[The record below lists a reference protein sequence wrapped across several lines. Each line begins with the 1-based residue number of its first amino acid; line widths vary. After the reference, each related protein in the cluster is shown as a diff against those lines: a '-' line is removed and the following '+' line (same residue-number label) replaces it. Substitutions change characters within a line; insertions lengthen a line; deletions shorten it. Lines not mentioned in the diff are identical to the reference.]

1 MSTLGRRQ
9 FLKTVSATTLAVGAT
24 PLRWRHAHA
33 AEEIRIGALCELSG
47 PASTIGSQQALGM
60 QFAVDEINSAGGIK
74 GRPVQLVFEDDK
86 TTNPGAVAALQRLL
100 EDREI
105 AGVLGPIRST
115 QIQALLPT
123 VNEAGLPVMIGGSN
137 YGLTHSGSRWVFR
150 TRPHDGFSA
159 RVIAKFAVDDL
170 KFKKIAVIH
179 STDAFG
185 SGGRDL
191 VVQELTKLGRPPVLV
206 QGYNNGE
213 KDFTAVLTAVRQ
225 SGADGLITYMTFS
238 TDVGIMAK
246 QIKQLGIKAAWLG
259 SPSITAID
267 GRKLAG
273 DALYGTYG
281 VTDFHADASPK
292 SREFAAAYRAKHG
305 STPDLYA
312 ASSYDAMLVLAEA
325 MRRAPDLRPDSI
337 RTAILG
343 IQNFWGAEY
352 VYNFDDNGDGLDHY
366 HIVRNEND
374 AIKLFKTIRVPR
386 S

>member
-1 MSTLGRRQ
+1 MSGRSRVMAALLAAFAALAAGPVAAQ
-9 FLKTVSATTLAVGAT
+9 AADKPIKIGQIISATGEGAESGQYQKWGAELAVEQVN
-24 PLRWRHAHA
+24 R
-33 AEEIRIGALCELSG
+33 
-47 PASTIGSQQALGM
+47 
-60 QFAVDEINSAGGIK
+60 AGGIK
-74 GRPVQLVFEDDK
+74 GRPLQLVFEDDK
-86 TTNPGAVAALQRLL
+86 TTNPGAVAAFQRLL
-100 EDREI
+100 EDKEI
-105 AGVLGPIRST
+105 PAFLGPIRST

-123 VNEAGLPVMIGGSN
+123 INEAGIPVMIGGSN
-137 YGLTHSGSRWVFR
+137 YGLTHSGSKWVFR
-150 TRPHDGFSA
+150 CRPHDGFSA
-159 RVIAKFAVDDL
+159 KVMAKYAVEDL

-179 STDAFG
+179 ASDAFG
-185 SGGRDL
+185 NGGRDL
-191 VVQELTKLGRPPVLV
+191 VVAELKRLGREPVLV

-246 QIKQLGIKAAWLG
+246 QIKQLGVKVTWLG

-281 VTDFHADASPK
+281 VADFHVDASPK
-292 SREFAAAYRAKHG
+292 AKEFAAAYKARHG
-305 STPDLYA
+305 LLPDVY
-312 ASSYDAMLVLAEA
+312 SSWAYDAVLVLAEA
-325 MRRAPDLRPDSI
+325 MKKSPDLKPESVRKAIVAI
-337 RTAILG
+337 R
-343 IQNFWGAEY
+343 NFWGAEY

-386 S
+386 M

>member
-1 MSTLGRRQ
+1 MKRSVQRLAGLLAGIAAVASGALPTAAQPKGTPVKVGQ
-9 FLKTVSATTLAVGAT
+9 IVSITGEGAEAGQYMRWGAELAV
-24 PLRWRHAHA
+24 
-33 AEEIRIGALCELSG
+33 E
-47 PASTIGSQQALGM
+47 QA
-60 QFAVDEINSAGGIK
+60 NRAGGIK

-100 EDREI
+100 EDKEI

-170 KFKKIAVIH
+170 KFQKIAVIH

-246 QIKQLGIKAAWLG
+246 QIKQLGIRATWLG

>member
-1 MSTLGRRQ
+1 MAAPSRALAADAGPIRVGQVIPVTGEAAESGLYQKYG
-9 FLKTVSATTLAVGAT
+9 ATLAV
-24 PLRWRHAHA
+24 
-33 AEEIRIGALCELSG
+33 E
-47 PASTIGSQQALGM
+47 Q
-60 QFAVDEINSAGGIK
+60 INKAGGVK
-74 GRPVQLVFEDDK
+74 GRKLELVQEDDK

-100 EDREI
+100 EEKEMPAVI
-105 AGVLGPIRST
+105 GSIRST
-115 QIQALLPT
+115 QVQAMLPT
-123 VNEAGLPVMIGGSN
+123 VKEAGIPFLIGGTN
-137 YGLTHSGSRWVFR
+137 FGLTHQGIPWVFR
-150 TRPHDGFSA
+150 FRPHDGFSA
-159 RVIAKFAVDDL
+159 KVIAKFIFEDL
-170 KFKKIAVIH
+170 KLKKVAVIH
-179 STDAFG
+179 ATDAFG
-185 SGGRDL
+185 TGGRDN
-191 VVQELTKLGRPPVLV
+191 VVKALKDLRVEPVLV

-292 SREFAAAYRAKHG
+292 SREFAAAYRVKHG

-374 AIKLFKTIRVPR
+374 TIRLFKTIRVPR

>member
-1 MSTLGRRQ
+1 KVVARPARQAVARRC
-9 FLKTVSATTLAVGAT
+9 LRGGAELAV
-24 PLRWRHAHA
+24 
-33 AEEIRIGALCELSG
+33 
-47 PASTIGSQQALGM
+47 QQASG
-60 QFAVDEINSAGGIK
+60 AGGIK

-86 TTNPGAVAALQRLL
+86 TPNPGAVAALQRLL
-100 EDREI
+100 EGEES
-105 AGVLGPIRST
+105 AGVGGPIRST

-292 SREFAAAYRAKHG
+292 SREFAAAYRAQHG

-312 ASSYDAMLVLAEA
+312 PSS
-325 MRRAPDLRPDSI
+325 PS
-337 RTAILG
+337 G
-343 IQNFWGAEY
+343 SF
-352 VYNFDDNGDGLDHY
+352 
-366 HIVRNEND
+366 
-374 AIKLFKTIRVPR
+374 
-386 S
+386 

>member
-1 MSTLGRRQ
+1 MKGSLR
-9 FLKTVSATTLAVGAT
+9 TLAGLLAGVATVAAGASPT
-24 PLRWRHAHA
+24 AAQPKGAPIKIGQIVSTTGEGAEAGRYMRWG
-33 AEEIRIGALCELSG
+33 AEL
-47 PASTIGSQQALGM
+47 
-60 QFAVDEINSAGGIK
+60 AVEQVNKAGGVK
-74 GRPVQLVFEDDK
+74 GRSLQLVFEDDK

-100 EDREI
+100 EDKEI
-105 AGVLGPIRST
+105 AAILGPIRST

-123 VNEAGLPVMIGGSN
+123 INEAGLPVMIGGSN
-137 YGLTHSGSRWVFR
+137 YGLTHSGCRWVFR

-159 RVIAKFAVDDL
+159 KVIAKFAVDDL
-170 KFKKIAVIH
+170 KFQKVAVIH

-191 VVQELTKLGRPPVLV
+191 VVQELRTLGHPPVLV
-206 QGYNNGE
+206 QAYNNGE

-246 QIKQLGIKAAWLG
+246 QIKQLGIKATWLG

-281 VTDFHADASPK
+281 VTDFHVDASAK
-292 SREFAAAYRAKHG
+292 SREFAAAYKAEHG
-305 STPDLYA
+305 NAPDLYA
-312 ASSYDAMLVLAEA
+312 AAFYDAVLVLAEA
-325 MRRAPDLRPDSI
+325 MKKAPDLRPDSV

-343 IQNFWGAEY
+343 IRNFWGSEFL
-352 VYNFDDNGDGLDHY
+352 YNFDENGDGLDHY

-374 AIKLFKTIRVPR
+374 TIKLFKTIRVPR